1 MAERRTRAD
10 PGGGALSDEVV
21 LDLDAIEREG
31 LHIEDPDA
39 GPVDDDLGSDLQH
52 LARYGSLESV
62 IDGFIEAYN
71 AHDLDGVLEVLA
83 EDCELPGLGGDPQ
96 GFSRACD
103 DMWDQRPHALLTRGL
118 VDDQPVAVLWDVC
131 TGMPTRSANGRWERV
146 GLFVFDR
153 ADRDD
158 AIGLIEAIEDPAAL
172 EAAETDD
179 PADDLVEGARWE
191 EWYEGDGD

>member
-1 MAERRTRAD
+1 MAEQRTGAD
-10 PGGGALSDEVV
+10 RGGGALADEVEV
-21 LDLDAIEREG
+21 ALDLDAIEREG

-39 GPVDDDLGSDLQH
+39 GPVDDDRDSDVDH
-52 LARYGSLESV
+52 LARYGPLESV

-103 DMWDQRPHALLTRGL
+103 DLWDRRPHALLTRGL

-131 TGMPTRSANGRWERV
+131 TGAQTNGGWERV

-153 ADRDD
+153 SDRED
-158 AIGLIEAIEDPAAL
+158 AIGLIEAIEDPATL

-179 PADDLVEGARWE
+179 PADDLLEGARWE